1 MGEKPVILVA
11 KHHNETSFMRTMEK
25 PLIQRFLF
33 YVKGKYEMYGA
44 EYKNIDV

>member
-1 MGEKPVILVA
+1 MVA
-11 KHHNETSFMRTMEK
+11 KHRNETSFAGKMEK